1 MDNNYFQQ
9 MKVESDRFSRMTEN
23 FTPTDWRECRNDN
36 YWESDKLQNPL
47 DRLKYKNLCIENYL
61 SIKKLLEK

>member
-9 MKVESDRFSRMTEN
+9 MKVEADRFSRMTEN
-23 FTPTDWRECRNDN
+23 FTPNDWRDCRNDN
-36 YWESDKLQNPL
+36 YWESDKIQNPL

-61 SIKKLLEK
+61 SLKNLLER